1 MVFQRLNFDPQNL
14 FPTHRERQAN
24 PNLADSDGWTALT
37 YASRC
42 GSPEAVQALLETL
55 GETPPGVTHRG
66 GPPKWGVYP
75 GKIGGFS
82 EKDGVNHDFSVQMD
96 GSKKG

>member
-1 MVFQRLNFDPQNL
+1 
-14 FPTHRERQAN
+14 
-24 PNLADSDGWTALT
+24 
-37 YASRC
+37 
-42 GSPEAVQALLETL
+42 LLETL

-96 GSKKG
+96 GSRKG